1 MIGEYYKN
9 LKEIQEEIDNTWGMQ
24 RLLSLVTDELRV
36 KFVKAQETF
45 KRRRTK
51 AKDKEARR
59 LYESMIRG
67 YVALI
72 SEATEMGYEPIMPDC
87 WLIPHPNKQDS
98 IVLVKDPELFTVV
111 HHKYREEKN
120 TKVLH
125 ISNLLRVVDWS
136 ILDYTLDLSKQFG
149 DVTIQEVKFH

>member
-72 SEATEMGYEPIMPDC
+72 SEATE
-87 WLIPHPNKQDS
+87 
-98 IVLVKDPELFTVV
+98 
-111 HHKYREEKN
+111 
-120 TKVLH
+120 
-125 ISNLLRVVDWS
+125 
-136 ILDYTLDLSKQFG
+136 
-149 DVTIQEVKFH
+149 